1 MAHAAS
7 RLTTALAATLACAA
21 AGAAET
27 APIKPGLWEVRS
39 DRQIDGKPAA
49 APTDSMKNMKP
60 EVRAKV
66 EAMMKQKGMAV
77 GSSGA
82 NHLCFTKDS
91 LDAGRW
97 QNSATCKTDYGT
109 RTASAWKWHSVCAPS
124 GTVVDG
130 EALFANPENYTVSTT
145 STHAFRGETRTT
157 QTTIKA
163 RWLGADCGDLK
174 PFDPK
179 R

>member
-1 MAHAAS
+1 MAHAALC
-7 RLTTALAATLACAA
+7 LTTALTATLACALA
-21 AGAAET
+21 AAQT
-27 APIKPGLWEVRS
+27 PPIKPGLWEVRS
-39 DRQIDGKPAA
+39 DRQIDGKAA
-49 APTDSMKNMKP
+49 GAPTDAMKNMKP
-60 EVRAKV
+60 EVRARV

-77 GSSGA
+77 GSGGA
-82 NHLCFTKDS
+82 NRICVTRDS

-97 QNSATCKTDYGT
+97 QSNPTCKTDYGT
-109 RTASAWKWHSVCAPS
+109 RSASAWKWRSTCDQS

-130 EALFANPENYTVSTT
+130 EAVFANPENYTVSTT
-145 STHAFRGETRTT
+145 STHSFRGETKTT

-163 RWLGADCGDLK
+163 HWLGADCGDLK